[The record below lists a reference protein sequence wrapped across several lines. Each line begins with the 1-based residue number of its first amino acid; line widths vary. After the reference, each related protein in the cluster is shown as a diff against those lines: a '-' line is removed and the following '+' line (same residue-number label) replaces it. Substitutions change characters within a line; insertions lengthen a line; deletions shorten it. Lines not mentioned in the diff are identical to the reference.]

1 MDSFGCLPVN
11 VEHVPHAVH
20 THAVHTRTRSGTS
33 TLCNEFRP
41 LALSDDETAGA
52 VTRDTAQQ
60 MYAGAICQPSASWRS
75 KLRHPSS
82 PHTWK
87 SESQPTPRVADVRQY
102 TRRRAD
108 TVSTFSN
115 GPSLW
120 RPRAV
125 RQSLPAFQFECGYAC
140 GRKHSAGGT
149 LDEDTFRQ
157 QYGETVH
164 HRTIDHAKTVGG
176 I

>member
-1 MDSFGCLPVN
+1 MFDN
-11 VEHVPHAVH
+11 
-20 THAVHTRTRSGTS
+20 
-33 TLCNEFRP
+33 
-41 LALSDDETAGA
+41 
-52 VTRDTAQQ
+52 
-60 MYAGAICQPSASWRS
+60 M
-75 KLRHPSS
+75 
-82 PHTWK
+82 
-87 SESQPTPRVADVRQY
+87 

-108 TVSTFSN
+108 TVSTCGN

-125 RQSLPAFQFECGYAC
+125 RQSLLAFQFEICVDMHVGA
-140 GRKHSAGGT
+140 STQPEGT

>member
-1 MDSFGCLPVN
+1 MDSFGCSPVN

-20 THAVHTRTRSGTS
+20 TSTRSGTS

-82 PHTWK
+82 PTLGNPSLNQLPVWRMFDNI
-87 SESQPTPRVADVRQY
+87 PADVLIPCPPAVTAQASGGREPCV
-102 TRRRAD
+102 RACPHSNSSVD
-108 TVSTFSN
+108 MHVGASTQ
-115 GPSLW
+115 P
-120 RPRAV
+120 
-125 RQSLPAFQFECGYAC
+125 
-140 GRKHSAGGT
+140 KGT

>member
-1 MDSFGCLPVN
+1 MSPSFPTLGKPSLNQLPVWQMFDN
-11 VEHVPHAVH
+11 M
-20 THAVHTRTRSGTS
+20 TRS
-33 TLCNEFRP
+33 
-41 LALSDDETAGA
+41 
-52 VTRDTAQQ
+52 
-60 MYAGAICQPSASWRS
+60 
-75 KLRHPSS
+75 
-82 PHTWK
+82 
-87 SESQPTPRVADVRQY
+87 
-102 TRRRAD
+102 RAD
-108 TVSTFSN
+108 TVSTCVN

-149 LDEDTFRQ
+149 LDEGTFRQ
-157 QYGETVH
+157 RYGETVH